1 MDRNKLA
8 TNDITISYNNITDR
22 YFTKKQY
29 YVIIIYENYYN
40 RF

>member
-29 YVIIIYENYYN
+29 YVIEKSY
-40 RF
+40 R